1 MNQVEIVLANTG
13 ERMRVEPGTPV
24 AQLAEEYTKQRMAE
38 EGKAPWPVLGALVNN
53 KVEPLQYRIY
63 NPKTI
68 QLLDIQSRQGFRM
81 YRNSLEMLLYKA
93 VRDCYPGARLSIDHS
108 LQNGF
113 YCRITPADPSVSPK
127 WADSSPKI
135 GEQLGGGVGEHPG
148 GGNSSS
154 PVIGEGDRPEGVVEG
169 YVPLPP
175 NDEVCRTVR
184 EHMIALQEQDL
195 PFVAKTMLLKD
206 AIELIRNENMPKTLN
221 VLEHL
226 RQIYIE
232 MNFLGDTIHK
242 INGKLVPST
251 GCLTTWD
258 FRQYG
263 DDGYMLQCA
272 DPEHPDKLSLYVET
286 PKLFAI
292 FREHYHWTELM
303 HMSTIADYNRIV
315 WGDGGQNLVLLAEA
329 LHEKKY
335 AEIADQVRQ
344 SGAKMVLLAGPSSS
358 GKTTSCR
365 RLSIQLSVLG
375 YDVNQ
380 LSLDDYFL
388 GRDRTPKLPNGEY
401 DFESV
406 DALDI
411 PMLNDHLNRLF
422 LGEEVKIPT
431 FDFKKGEPFFSGK
444 TLKLGPRSILVVE
457 GIHAL
462 NPKLT
467 AEIAEELK
475 FKVYVSALTQISVD
489 DQNIIHGTDNRLVRR
504 IVRDNNFRG
513 WNALETLRRWPEVVR
528 GERKHIFPYQEN
540 ANVMFNSSLL
550 YELGVLKRYAEP
562 LLKQVP
568 EDCEEYSSARQLL
581 DFSELLLPIDDRFI
595 PHNSI
600 MREFLGGSA
609 FEY

>member
-1 MNQVEIVLANTG
+1 MVEA
-13 ERMRVEPGTPV
+13 GTR
-24 AQLAEEYTKQRMAE
+24 LAELAAEYVRKKTAV
-38 EGKAPWPVLGALVNN
+38 EGKTPLPILGALVNN
-53 KVEPLQYRIY
+53 KVEQLQYRIY

-68 QLLDIQSRQGFRM
+68 QLLDITSRQGFRM
-81 YRNSLEMLLYKA
+81 YRNALTMMLYTA
-93 VRDCYPGARLSIDHS
+93 VHDCYPKAVLSIDHS

-113 YCRITPADPSVSPK
+113 YCRITSA
-127 WADSSPKI
+127 
-135 GEQLGGGVGEHPG
+135 
-148 GGNSSS
+148 
-154 PVIGEGDRPEGVVEG
+154 VEDFQ
-169 YVPLPP
+169 LPP

-184 EHMIALQEQDL
+184 ERMIALQEANM

-206 AIELIRNENMPKTLN
+206 AIELIRPRHMPKTLYI
-221 VLEHL
+221 LEHMKQL
-226 RQIYIE
+226 YIE
-232 MNFLGDTIHK
+232 MNFLGETVHK
-242 INGKLVPST
+242 INGKLAPST
-251 GCLTTWD
+251 GCVTTWD

-272 DPEHPDKLSLYVET
+272 DPEHPDKLSLYTET

-303 HMSTIADYNRIV
+303 HMETIADYNRIV
-315 WGDGGQNLVLLAEA
+315 FSGGGQDLILLAEA

-335 AEIADQVRQ
+335 SEIADQVRQ

-365 RLSIQLSVLG
+365 RLSVQLRVLG
-375 YDVNQ
+375 YNVNQ

-411 PMLNDHLNRLF
+411 PLLNEHLNALF
-422 LGEEVKIPT
+422 RGEEVQIPT
-431 FDFKKGEPFFSGK
+431 FDFKKGDPYFSGK
-444 TLKLGPRSILVVE
+444 TLQLGPRSVLVVE

-467 AEIAEELK
+467 AEIDEDLK
-475 FKVYVSALTQISVD
+475 YKVYVSALTQLSID

-513 WNALETLRRWPEVVR
+513 WNAYETLRRWPEVVR

-540 ANVMFNSSLL
+540 ANVMFNSALL
-550 YELGVLKRYAEP
+550 YELGVLKLYAEP

-568 EDCEEYSSARQLL
+568 EDCPEYSIAQQLL
-581 DFSELLLPIDDRFI
+581 GFSELLLPIDDKFI
-595 PHNSI
+595 PYNSI